1 MLYNSAFM
9 VEFVLEEECVM
20 WLIIFFY
27 STVVAGLQHYIHDN
41 AEEMSQE
48 KVRAGLN
55 PCVK

>member
-1 MLYNSAFM
+1 VCYVADH
-9 VEFVLEEECVM
+9 
-20 WLIIFFY
+20 FFD
-27 STVVAGLQHYIHDN
+27 STVAAGLQHYIHDN

>member
-1 MLYNSAFM
+1 
-9 VEFVLEEECVM
+9 M

-27 STVVAGLQHYIHDN
+27 STVAAGLQHYIHDN

-55 PCVK
+55 PCVKWSWICLWAEQS